1 MYNYSRR
8 FVMKKNVF
16 SVASSFDG
24 LNLNVV
30 YFVPDGEIRGII
42 QFAHGMAE
50 HKERYF
56 DFMEFLTSNGFVTAI
71 YDHRGHGESVKSSAD
86 LGFFYDETGSAVVE
100 DAYDVTLF
108 LKKTFPDHPFIL
120 FGHSMGSLVVR
131 CYAKKHDE
139 ELDALVVCGS
149 PSENPL
155 TSIAITLT
163 KTIKKFKGERH
174 ISPLLVSLSV
184 GAYDKAFKKEGK
196 RNAWLSVNTE
206 NVDAYNED
214 KLCGFPFTANGFL
227 NLFSLLANTYEKSG
241 WALKN
246 PALPILFIAG
256 SADPVILNE
265 KAWLSSVSFMQR
277 LGYSHVQKR
286 LFAGLRH
293 EILLENER
301 NQVYNY
307 VLGYLNASLMK

>member
-1 MYNYSRR
+1 
-8 FVMKKNVF
+8 MKKTEF

-30 YFVPDGEIRGII
+30 CFVPDGEVRGIV

-71 YDHRGHGESVKSSAD
+71 YDHRGHGESVKSPAD
-86 LGFFYDETGSAVVE
+86 LGFFYDESGSAVVE

-108 LKKTFPDHPFIL
+108 LKQTFPHIPFVL

-139 ELDALVVCGS
+139 ELDALMVCGS

-155 TSIAITLT
+155 TSVAITLT
-163 KTIKKFKGERH
+163 KVIKKTKGERH
-174 ISPLLVSLSV
+174 LSPLLDSLTT
-184 GAYDKAFKKEGK
+184 GAYNKPFKKEGK
-196 RNAWLSVNTE
+196 RNAWLSVNTA

-214 KLCGFPFTANGFL
+214 RFCGFSFTVNGFL

-241 WALKN
+241 WAVKN
-246 PALPILFIAG
+246 PSLPILFIAG

-265 KAWLSSVSFMQR
+265 KAWLSSIGFMQQV
-277 LGYSHVQKR
+277 GYSHVQKR

-293 EILLENER
+293 EILNETEKA
-301 NQVYNY
+301 QVYNY
-307 VLGYLNASLMK
+307 VLGYLEASIHK